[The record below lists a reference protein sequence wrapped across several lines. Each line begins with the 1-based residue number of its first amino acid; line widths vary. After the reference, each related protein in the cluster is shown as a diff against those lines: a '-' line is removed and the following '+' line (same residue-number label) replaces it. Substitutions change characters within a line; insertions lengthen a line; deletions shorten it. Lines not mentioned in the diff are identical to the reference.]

1 MRHPARRD
9 GAPSAWKSSDDPGS
23 APGTPRPAHTP
34 LALPPLLVASGAAA
48 LAYEVLWARDW
59 ALLYGSTAVGTAVVL
74 AAYFAGLAAGS
85 ALVAGVAA
93 RRRDLRLFAMLE
105 LAVAA
110 AAVVYVALRPALAD
124 AVVELVRTVPA
135 ALLPVA
141 RVAFALV
148 VLGAPSALLGATLP
162 AAAAVVSPGDGAAA
176 GRLYAWNTLGGALG
190 ALVCAF
196 AAIRVLGVRGTF
208 FASAAVD
215 AAVGLVALAVARS
228 APPAPTPP
236 AATAAPGASRRALA
250 LAATAG
256 FVGLADEVLWT
267 RGLAGVLSNSVY
279 SVALVLAAVLI
290 GLVAGTRLG
299 VRALREERRIAA
311 RLGLAF
317 ILLALATVG
326 SLVALRMLPAL
337 STRLIAAARVTGPG
351 AGLVLEATL
360 ALLVVLVPSV
370 CLGAVFPLV
379 LALARAA
386 APGRTMARVLA
397 ANTAGGIVGALAGAF
412 VVLPALGLGGGL
424 LLTATVALVAAA
436 TTGAWSPLGWL
447 AVAAVGVAGVM
458 TPTVHLP
465 WRQAG
470 TEEVVFYRDG
480 ATATVMVTRD
490 AEGRKRLR
498 VNGQYSLGGT
508 AGLLLERREAH
519 LPLLLHPGPERMLLL
534 GVGTADTAGAA
545 LAHPGLEVDGVE
557 LVPEALAAATL
568 FAPENGGALA
578 NPRAHFVVDDARTYL
593 RATRTTYDVI
603 LSDLFLPWTAG
614 TANLYSLDF
623 YRLGL
628 ARLRP
633 GGAYWQ
639 WLPLHQLAVRDL
651 EAIAASFVAAFPH
664 VELWVAYHRA
674 ATPIAALVGSAAPL
688 ALDRDRLRARLA
700 DPTLATALAQAGV
713 DDPDDVEILY
723 VTDGRRLAPALAGV
737 APVTDDRPRLEFTA
751 PAAYFHQQDLGRAA
765 LAWVAARLDPTP
777 RDGAPF
783 ALRATLLEAQ
793 VALLAGDGPGELRA
807 YLAAREIAPGV
818 RAVRVALASI
828 GTERLAAG
836 DRRIALLVA
845 DALRGTREGDAL
857 GRALAAPR

>member
-1 MRHPARRD
+1 MR
-9 GAPSAWKSSDDPGS
+9 
-23 APGTPRPAHTP
+23 
-34 LALPPLLVASGAAA
+34 PLLLASGAAA

-74 AAYFAGLAAGS
+74 SAYFAGLAAGS
-85 ALVAGVAA
+85 ALVGGAAA
-93 RRRDLRLFAMLE
+93 RRRDLRLFAALE

-110 AAVVYVALRPALAD
+110 AVLVYVTLRPALP
-124 AVVELVRTVPA
+124 AVAVGLARTVPA
-135 ALLPVA
+135 ALLPLA
-141 RVAFALV
+141 RVLLALV
-148 VLGAPSALLGATLP
+148 VLGGPSALLGATLP
-162 AAAAVVSPGDGAAA
+162 AATAAVPSGDGAEA

-190 ALVCAF
+190 ALACAF
-196 AAIRVLGVRGTF
+196 GSIRVLGVRGTF
-208 FASAAVD
+208 LASAAVD
-215 AAVGLVALAVARS
+215 TAVALVAFGSGWRRPPQAATV
-228 APPAPTPP
+228 PAP
-236 AATAAPGASRRALA
+236 AGASRRALV
-250 LAATAG
+250 LAAIAG
-256 FVGLADEVLWT
+256 FTGLADEVLWT

-299 VRALREERRIAA
+299 VRAMRDDRRIAS
-311 RLGLAF
+311 RLALAF

-326 SLVALRMLPAL
+326 SLVALRALPAL

-351 AGLVLEATL
+351 AGLGLEATL
-360 ALLVVLVPSV
+360 ALLVVLVPSL

-379 LALARAA
+379 VALAGVA
-386 APGRTMARVLA
+386 APGRTVARVLA

-436 TTGAWSPLGWL
+436 TSGAWRPLGWL
-447 AVAAVGVAGVM
+447 AVAAVGVAGVV
-458 TPTVHLP
+458 TPTVRLP

-480 ATATVMVTRD
+480 ATATVVVTRD

-519 LPLLLHPGPERMLLL
+519 LPLLLHPAPRSMLLL

-545 LAHPGLEVDGVE
+545 LAHPGLELEGVE
-557 LVPEALAAATL
+557 LVPEALAAAAL
-568 FAPENGGALA
+568 FAPENAGALEH
-578 NPRAHFVVDDARTYL
+578 PRARFIVDDARTHL
-593 RATRTTYDVI
+593 LATRATYDVI

-614 TANLYSLDF
+614 TAYLYSLDF

-628 ARLRP
+628 AHLRP

-651 EAIAASFVAAFPH
+651 EAIAATFVAAFPH

-674 ATPIAALVGSAAPL
+674 ATPIAALVGSTTPL
-688 ALDRDRLRARLA
+688 ALDRDGMRARLA
-700 DPTLATALAQAGV
+700 DPTLAAALARAGL
-713 DDPDDVEILY
+713 DDPDDVAILY

-737 APVTDDRPRLEFTA
+737 APITDDRPRLEFTA

-765 LAWVAARLDPTP
+765 LAWVAARLDPAP
-777 RDGAPF
+777 ADGTPF

-793 VALLAGDGPGELRA
+793 LALLAGDGPAELRA

-845 DALRGTREGDAL
+845 DALRDTREGDAL

>member
-1 MRHPARRD
+1 
-9 GAPSAWKSSDDPGS
+9 
-23 APGTPRPAHTP
+23 
-34 LALPPLLVASGAAA
+34 
-48 LAYEVLWARDW
+48 VLWARDW

-85 ALVAGVAA
+85 ALVAGAAA
-93 RRRDLRLFAMLE
+93 RRHDLRLFATLE

-110 AAVVYVALRPALAD
+110 AVLVYVALRPALP
-124 AVVELVRTVPA
+124 AVAIEIAETVPA
-135 ALLPVA
+135 ALLPIA
-141 RVAFALV
+141 RVAFALA
-148 VLGAPSALLGATLP
+148 VLGVPSALLGATLP
-162 AAAAVVSPGDGAAA
+162 AAAAVVPAGDNAEA

-190 ALVCAF
+190 ALACAF
-196 AAIRVLGVRGTF
+196 AAIRLLGVRGTF
-208 FASAAVD
+208 LASAGVD
-215 AAVGLVALAVARS
+215 AAVGLVVLAGAWS
-228 APPAPTPP
+228 GSP
-236 AATAAPGASRRALA
+236 AATAPAPAGPARRALA

-290 GLVAGTRLG
+290 GLVVGTRVG
-299 VRALREERRIAA
+299 VRAVGDDRRIVA
-311 RLGLAF
+311 RLAVAF

-447 AVAAVGVAGVM
+447 AVAAVGVAGVV

-519 LPLLLHPGPERMLLL
+519 LPLLLHPAPERMLLL

-557 LVPEALAAATL
+557 LVPEALAAAAL
-568 FAPENGGALA
+568 FAPENAGALG
-578 NPRAHFVVDDARTYL
+578 NPRARFVVDDARTHL
-593 RATRTTYDVI
+593 LASPATYDVI

-614 TANLYSLDF
+614 TAYLYSLDF

-628 ARLRP
+628 AHLRP

-651 EAIAASFVAAFPH
+651 EAIAATFVAAFPH
-664 VELWVAYHRA
+664 VGLWVAYHRA
-674 ATPIAALVGSAAPL
+674 ATPIAALVGSATPL
-688 ALDRDRLRARLA
+688 ALDRDGMRARLA
-700 DPTLATALAQAGV
+700 DPTLAAALARVGL
-713 DDPDDVEILY
+713 DDPDDVAILY

-737 APVTDDRPRLEFTA
+737 APITDDRPRLEFTA

-777 RDGAPF
+777 ADGTPF
-783 ALRATLLEAQ
+783 ALRATLLQAQ
-793 VALLAGDGPGELRA
+793 LALLAGDGPAELRA

-845 DALRGTREGDAL
+845 DALHDTREGEAL

>member
-9 GAPSAWKSSDDPGS
+9 GAPGAWKSSDDPGS

-34 LALPPLLVASGAAA
+34 LALRPLLLASGAAA

-85 ALVAGVAA
+85 ALVAGAAA
-93 RRRDLRLFAMLE
+93 RHRDLRLFATLE

-110 AAVVYVALRPALAD
+110 AVLGYVALRPALP
-124 AVVELVRTVPA
+124 AVAVALARTVPA
-135 ALLPVA
+135 GLLPVA
-141 RVAFALV
+141 RVAFAFA
-148 VLGAPSALLGATLP
+148 VLGVPSALLGATLP
-162 AAAAVVSPGDGAAA
+162 AAAAVVPAGDGAEA

-190 ALVCAF
+190 ALLCAF
-196 AAIRVLGVRGTF
+196 VAIRVLGVRATF
-208 FASAAVD
+208 VTSAAVD
-215 AAVGLVALAVARS
+215 AVVGVVALAVASSGATSGAS
-228 APPAPTPP
+228 APVPAR
-236 AATAAPGASRRALA
+236 SSCRALV
-250 LAATAG
+250 LAGTAG
-256 FVGLADEVLWT
+256 FAGLADEVLWT

-299 VRALREERRIAA
+299 VRALRDDRRIAA
-311 RLGLAF
+311 RLALAF

-326 SLVALRMLPAL
+326 SLVALRALPTL

-351 AGLVLEATL
+351 AGLALEAAL
-360 ALLVVLVPSV
+360 ALVVVLVPSL

-379 LALARAA
+379 LALAGAA
-386 APGRTMARVLA
+386 SPGGTVARVLA

-412 VVLPALGLGGGL
+412 VLLPALGLGGGL

-436 TTGAWSPLGWL
+436 TTGVWRPLGWL
-447 AVAAVGVAGVM
+447 AIAAIGVAAVV

-470 TEEVVFYRDG
+470 SEEVVFYRDG

-490 AEGRKRLR
+490 GEGRKRLR

-508 AGLLLERREAH
+508 GGLLLERREAH
-519 LPLLLHPGPERMLLL
+519 LPLLLHPAPGRMLLL

-545 LAHPGLEVDGVE
+545 LAHPGLEVVGVE
-557 LVPEALAAATL
+557 LVPEALAAAAL
-568 FAPENGGALA
+568 FTPENVGALGQ
-578 NPRAHFVVDDARTYL
+578 PRAHFVVDDARTHL
-593 RATRTTYDVI
+593 LASRATYDVI

-614 TANLYSLDF
+614 TAYLYSFDF

-628 ARLRP
+628 AHLRP

-651 EAIAASFVAAFPH
+651 EAIAATFVAAFPH

-674 ATPIAALVGSAAPL
+674 ATPIAALVGSATPL
-688 ALDRDRLRARLA
+688 TLDRDRMRARLA
-700 DPTLATALAQAGV
+700 DPTLAAALAQAGL
-713 DDPDDVEILY
+713 DDPDDVAILY
-723 VTDGRRLAPALAGV
+723 VTDGRHLAPALSGV
-737 APVTDDRPRLEFTA
+737 APITDDRPRLEFTA
-751 PAAYFHQQDLGRAA
+751 PAAYFHQQDLGRTA
-765 LAWVAARLDPTP
+765 LAWVAARLDPAP
-777 RDGAPF
+777 RGGTPF
-783 ALRATLLEAQ
+783 ALRATLLEPQ
-793 VALLAGDGPGELRA
+793 LALLAGDGPGELRA

-818 RAVRVALASI
+818 RAVRTALASI
-828 GTERLAAG
+828 GRDRLAAG

-845 DALRGTREGDAL
+845 DALRDTREGDAL